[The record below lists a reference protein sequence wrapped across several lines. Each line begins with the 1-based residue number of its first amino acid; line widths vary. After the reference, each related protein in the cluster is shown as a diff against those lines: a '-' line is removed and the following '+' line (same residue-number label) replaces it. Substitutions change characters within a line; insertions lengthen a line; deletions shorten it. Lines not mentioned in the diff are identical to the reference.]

1 VASGIL
7 YVVATP
13 IGNLE
18 DLSARAKSIL
28 RQVDLI
34 ACEDTRRT
42 GRLLA
47 AIGVRTPML
56 SYFEHNEHRRAAEL
70 VERLKA
76 GASVALVSDAGTP
89 IVSDPGFRLVRAAI
103 DAGIAVT
110 AVPGPSAVAAA
121 VSISGLPSNRFTFE
135 RFLPPKTAARSAALK
150 ALRCEPRTM
159 VFFEAARRLGA
170 TLREM
175 AVAFGEN
182 RRAVVLRELT
192 KTHEETI
199 RGTLG
204 ELATRFAAHP
214 ALGEI
219 TIVVEG
225 VAEGAAQATTG
236 PDSEVAEVTIEKL
249 LEAGMGLKEASAI
262 VARLTNRSR
271 REIYQEA
278 VHAGRRGKDR
288 VPG

>member
-47 AIGVRTPML
+47 AIGVHTPMS
-56 SYFEHNEHRRAAEL
+56 SYFEHNEHRRALEL

-76 GASVALVSDAGTP
+76 GASIALVSDAGTP
-89 IVSDPGFRLVRAAI
+89 IVSDPGYRLVRAAI

-121 VSISGLPSNRFTFE
+121 ISIAGLPSNRFTFE
-135 RFLPPKTAARSAALK
+135 GFLPPKSAARSAALK
-150 ALRCEPRTM
+150 ALRNEPRTM

-175 AVAFGEN
+175 AAAFGEN
-182 RRAVVLRELT
+182 RRAAVLRELT

-204 ELATRFAAHP
+204 ELASRFAAQP

-225 VAEGAAQATTG
+225 TAEAATT

-249 LEAGMGLKEASAI
+249 LEAGMGLKEASALL
-262 VARLTNRSR
+262 ARLTNRSR

-278 VHAGRRGKDR
+278 LRGARKGKE
-288 VPG
+288 PETG

>member
-1 VASGIL
+1 MPSIL

-13 IGNLE
+13 IGNPE

-47 AIGVRTPML
+47 AIGVHTPMS

-121 VSISGLPSNRFTFE
+121 VSIAGLPSNRFTFE
-135 RFLPPKTAARSAALK
+135 GFLPPKTAARSAALK
-150 ALRCEPRTM
+150 ALRTEPRTM

-175 AVAFGEN
+175 ASAFGEN

-204 ELATRFAAHP
+204 ELASRFAAQP

-225 VAEGAAQATTG
+225 ATQATTG

-249 LEAGMGLKEASAI
+249 LEAGMGLKEASAL

-278 VHAGRRGKDR
+278 LRAGRRGR
-288 VPG
+288 EPGTA